1 MAASAST
8 AACSGDAAER
18 FASCSARYTSSR
30 WTCTSRGAAM
40 PTRTTSPRTS
50 RTVTVAVYVNDSLG
64 TAAAAVTDL
73 KLSAYAGA
81 AIGLVPAG
89 GAEAAIED
97 RELAPSVKDNLDE
110 ILNIISALFNTEGAP
125 HLKLYASHGLGETPP
140 TDISALIRALGNR
153 LDLKVTIAG
162 YGTGSLSII
171 VA

>member
-1 MAASAST
+1 MSVT
-8 AACSGDAAER
+8 KLPNPKDVRDMLGDLLGRDVTVADGEPVVP
-18 FASCSARYTSSR
+18 
-30 WTCTSRGAAM
+30 G
-40 PTRTTSPRTS
+40 PKDP
-50 RTVTVAVYVNDSLG
+50 VTVAVYVNDSLG